1 MADIDNNEK
10 PVKDDRN
17 RLFRYFEVFG
27 NVFGLNI
34 CFIIACLPIVTIGA
48 SFTALYSMC
57 IRLQENEEET
67 IIYPFFTEFKKNFK
81 QATLT
86 WLALVVAFVVMVAEF
101 LVIQK
106 VGGVIGVVYFFVL
119 FIELLIVVL
128 AIPFLFPLI
137 ARYKNTFLGT
147 IKNSIILSV
156 GYFGSWIKIVVAWV
170 TPVLFSFYFEPM
182 IFLLT
187 WYLWVLFIPAVIAY
201 GTSYTVRKVFRIN
214 SERVEKTNDEKEENK
229 EEKVEETENN
239 R

>member
-1 MADIDNNEK
+1 MAGLDNNDK
-10 PVKDDRN
+10 VVKDDRN

-27 NVFGLNI
+27 NIFGLNI

-48 SFTALYSMC
+48 SITALYSMC

-86 WLALVVAFVVMVAEF
+86 WLALVVAFVVMAAEY

-106 VGGVIGVVYFFVL
+106 IGGAIGTVYFIVL
-119 FIELLIVVL
+119 FIELLIVAL

-170 TPVLFSFYFEPM
+170 APVLFSFYFEPM

-187 WYLWVLFIPAVIAY
+187 WYLWVLFIPALIAY

-214 SERVEKTNDEKEENK
+214 GERIEKTESETTEDKNTESETIEN
-229 EEKVEETENN
+229 
-239 R
+239 